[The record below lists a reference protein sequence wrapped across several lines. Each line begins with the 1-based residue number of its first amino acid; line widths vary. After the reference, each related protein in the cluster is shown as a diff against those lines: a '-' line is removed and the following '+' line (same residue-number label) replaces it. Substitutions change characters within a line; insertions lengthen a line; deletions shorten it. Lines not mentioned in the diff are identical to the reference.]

1 MEHKIDR
8 GMIMDLL
15 QAESHAIVETEDK
28 KWIDVSPHDGHAEIL
43 FLL

>member
-1 MEHKIDR
+1 
-8 GMIMDLL
+8 MDLQ

-43 FLL
+43 FLLQKIQLYIIY